1 MEGFLFSFKTS
12 LLIWIYICRTFY
24 IAPDSFRIFYPDS
37 STKKP
42 LISKMYRL
50 LGFEQGN
57 SHCCVLFLF

>member
-24 IAPDSFRIFYPDS
+24 IAPDSFSIFYPDS

-42 LISKMYRL
+42 LISKMYWL
-50 LGFEQGN
+50 LGFK
-57 SHCCVLFLF
+57 

>member
-24 IAPDSFRIFYPDS
+24 IAPDPFSIFYPDS

-50 LGFEQGN
+50 LGFE
-57 SHCCVLFLF
+57 